1 MDFVVDES
9 TGTAVAEFLRSL
21 GHNVFDVTKS
31 LPQADDPDILKLAAA
46 QKRIVVTNDKDFGEL
61 VFRSRKPHRGVLLLR
76 LRDES
81 AENRVRV
88 IAFVLE
94 RWANRLSDSFTVAT
108 EGKVR
113 IRPLRGPGL
122 TGTSP
127 RQGRPRGSSR

>member
-9 TGTAVAEFLRSL
+9 TGTAVAEFLRGL
-21 GHNVFDVTKS
+21 GHDVLNIVES

-46 QKRIVVTNDKDFGEL
+46 EKRIVVTNDKDFGEL
-61 VFRSRKPHRGVLLLR
+61 VFRSGRPHRGVILLR

-88 IAFVLE
+88 VASVLE

-113 IRPLRGPGL
+113 IRPMRGRGFSRA
-122 TGTSP
+122 SP
-127 RQGRPRGSSR
+127 RRRIP